1 MFSASVFQA
10 FEDISFEEM
19 AQDSPQ
25 LHGSRTAVIAA
36 FAAIYLI
43 WGSTYLA
50 IRVGLESLPPFLL
63 AGSRF
68 VIAGV
73 LLYGWLRIRGLPR
86 PTDRQW
92 WAAVVTGVLM
102 LVFGVGGVTWA
113 EQWVPS
119 GVAALLVTTVPLW
132 MALLDAV
139 VYRQGRISG
148 RDAIGMVVGIAGV
161 SVLVGLSSSDLGRVH
176 PAGAAI
182 ILLGAMAWS
191 VGSLHSRRADLPKS
205 PAMTVAIQ
213 MISAGV
219 VLLAVS
225 SVLREWQDGFSLGE
239 VTMRS
244 ASALVFLAIIG
255 SIVTLS
261 AYVWLLRT
269 VSASAVATYAFVNPV
284 VAIVL
289 GWAVAGEAMSPRVLA
304 AAALIIGSVV
314 LIQSDQWRQAPVADA
329 RVRPIMEAR
338 AISGNLPVAGPAGA
352 APPAMTTVC
361 ATEPGCSVAPCLRQ
375 DSTLAS

>member
-1 MFSASVFQA
+1 MPGTSERRS
-10 FEDISFEEM
+10 
-19 AQDSPQ
+19 
-25 LHGSRTAVIAA
+25 GSRAAIFAA

-50 IRVGLESLPPFLL
+50 IRIGLESLPPFLM

-86 PTDRQW
+86 PSDRQW
-92 WAAVVTGVLM
+92 WSAVVTGVLM

-119 GVAALLVTTVPLW
+119 GVAALLVATVPLW
-132 MALLDAV
+132 MALLDAAA
-139 VYRQGRISG
+139 YRRGRISG
-148 RDAIGMVVGIAGV
+148 RDAIGMMLGLAGV
-161 SVLVGLSSSDLGRVH
+161 SVLVGLWSSDLGRVH

-191 VGSLHSRRADLPKS
+191 LGSLHSRKAELPKS

-213 MISAGV
+213 MISAGI
-219 VLLAVS
+219 VLLVIS
-225 SVLREWQDGFSLGE
+225 SVLREWQTGFALAQI
-239 VTMRS
+239 TTRS
-244 ASALVFLAIIG
+244 AMALLYLIVIG

-284 VAIVL
+284 IAVVL
-289 GWAVAGEAMSPRVLA
+289 GWAVAGEPMGPRVLGA
-304 AAALIIGSVV
+304 AVLIVGAVV
-314 LIQSDQWRQAPVADA
+314 LIQSDQWRRALAAEETIQPIVMGRAVSDNLSAVGPVGAVPSVPTGLCAAQA
-329 RVRPIMEAR
+329 
-338 AISGNLPVAGPAGA
+338 
-352 APPAMTTVC
+352 
-361 ATEPGCSVAPCLRQ
+361 GCPVAPCLRQ